1 MSVRQALRSRALRA
15 STIVTTFVTAAAVAV
30 ALGQPAAVASP
41 PEPPSAAEAA
51 ELLNGLTV
59 AAEGSNDGYDRDKF
73 PHWITQEGTCNTR
86 EVVLKRDGTDV
97 QTDDECRSVSGTWY
111 SVYDDTTVSSADDI
125 QIDHIV
131 ALSEAWHSG
140 ASEWTLDQRE
150 AFANDL
156 EHSQLIAVSG
166 SSNQSKSD
174 NDPAEWKPANQEV
187 WCVYGREWIWVK
199 SVYGLTVDEAEKAAL
214 EELLGTC

>member
-15 STIVTTFVTAAAVAV
+15 STIVTTFVTATAVAV
-30 ALGQPAAVASP
+30 GLGQPAALAYP
-41 PEPPSAAEAA
+41 PDPPPAAEAQQ
-51 ELLNGLTV
+51 LLDGLTV

-97 QTDDECRSVSGTWY
+97 QTDEECRSVSGSWY
-111 SVYDDTTVSSADDI
+111 SVYDATWVASADDI

-140 ASEWTLDQRE
+140 ASEWTTDRRE
-150 AFANDL
+150 EFANDL
-156 EHSQLIAVSG
+156 THSQLIAVSG

-174 NDPAEWKPANQEV
+174 NDPAEWKPANQDV

-214 EELLGTC
+214 QDLLGTC